1 VDRSPALEGLDQLP
15 PLLFGDAFHAEIQ
28 AHGVEQG
35 DIRAHRVG
43 AVDDAADI
51 RRDAVQ
57 RNRLRLGQHLHQFDP
72 ASRHAREEQFGGID
86 GLAGAAV
93 LHWPVHNE
101 VMVAGAAQN
110 APESVRGSCLRRI
123 LAHVCIDHNSTSHL
137 TLTYPSGTAVPFPEE
152 SGDCS
157 LWMSGSGGGL
167 FDERRDSNPS
177 LGAFVFSPAVS
188 LADPVFRLE
197 LSNSGVEVLRTM
209 VEREMQELL
218 WRYPERFLNEPL
230 KQFAWETSSNVGR
243 ADLVFEDRH
252 GRLLIIE
259 VKRGKLLRGAID
271 QLLDYF

>member
-93 LHWPVHNE
+93 LHRPVHNE
-101 VMVAGAAQN
+101 VMIAGAAQN
-110 APESVRGSCLRRI
+110 SPESVRGSCLRRV
-123 LAHVCIDHNSTSHL
+123 LAHVCIGHYSTSHL

-152 SGDCS
+152 SGDCT
-157 LWMSGSGGGL
+157 LWMSSSGGGL

-177 LGAFVFSPAVS
+177 LGAFVFSSAA
-188 LADPVFRLE
+188 LADPVFRLK
-197 LSNSGVEVLRTM
+197 LSKLA
-209 VEREMQELL
+209 
-218 WRYPERFLNEPL
+218 WRYFER
-230 KQFAWETSSNVGR
+230 WSNARCRNCYGGIQSDFSANR
-243 ADLVFEDRH
+243 
-252 GRLLIIE
+252 
-259 VKRGKLLRGAID
+259 
-271 QLLDYF
+271 